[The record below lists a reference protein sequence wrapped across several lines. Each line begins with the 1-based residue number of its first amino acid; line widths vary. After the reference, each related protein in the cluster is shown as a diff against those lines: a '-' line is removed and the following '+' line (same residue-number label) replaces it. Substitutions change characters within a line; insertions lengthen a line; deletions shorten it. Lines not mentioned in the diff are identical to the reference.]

1 MKIYKYMPYN
11 YSQRIE
17 EILSGGVFY
26 FADWRKLN
34 DPMEGYFHY
43 YDSELSPE
51 ELGKIVQG
59 KDAYGICCFSM
70 NCDEILM
77 WAHYAS
83 NHKGI
88 CIEID
93 ADIERSPEVTL
104 ELITYQPKIPWVKQR
119 NGKVRDAKDILSRK
133 IQKWK
138 YEQEIRA
145 FCEGKARKLKVGCIT
160 KVILGLRVDDNVKMI
175 VNQHIDH
182 LLIAEAQLNFET
194 NKIES

>member
-11 YSQRIE
+11 YPQRIA
-17 EILSGGVFY
+17 EILSGSVFY
-26 FADWRKLN
+26 FADWRALN

-43 YDSELSPE
+43 YDADHSPDELRD
-51 ELGKIVQG
+51 IVQSN
-59 KDAYGICCFSM
+59 DAYGICCFSM
-70 NCDEILM
+70 NCYEILM

-83 NHKGI
+83 NHKGL

-93 ADIERSPEVTL
+93 ADLERSPEVTL
-104 ELITYQPKIPWVKQR
+104 ESIKYPPKIPWVKQR

-145 FCEGKARKLKVGCIT
+145 FCEGKDRKLKVGRIT
-160 KVILGLRVDDNVKMI
+160 KVILGLRVDEAVRRI
-175 VNQHIDH
+175 VNQHIETP
-182 LLIAEAQLNFET
+182 LIAKARLNFET